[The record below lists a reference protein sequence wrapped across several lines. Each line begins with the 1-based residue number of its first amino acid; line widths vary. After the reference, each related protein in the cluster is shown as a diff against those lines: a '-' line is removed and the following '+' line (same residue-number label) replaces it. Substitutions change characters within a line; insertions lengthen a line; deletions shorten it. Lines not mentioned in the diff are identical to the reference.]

1 LTQIKPGAAGIRFVT
16 ACRHSHA
23 WSHPVPDTEPP
34 FAILDEKAIAAARLQ
49 RDPYDYAFVDQ
60 AMPLTFKDAV
70 LADAPAIPHRGT
82 YGVPQ
87 LKYGPKFDAVVKDLL
102 NPRFRRLVE
111 AKFDIDLSKGHPT
124 IVMMGNTSG
133 HYNEG
138 YAHPDSKHKI
148 FTVILGFSREWPY
161 EKGRLRVLRSNS
173 RDDAAFEFPPEF
185 GKMLMFRVSDR
196 SYHGFLPQKGQ
207 RMSLQFCWV
216 DSKSYARETYL
227 RHRLSAFAKSVPG
240 LREVVGMMPRKLR
253 RGGE

>member
-1 LTQIKPGAAGIRFVT
+1 MADVE
-16 ACRHSHA
+16 
-23 WSHPVPDTEPP
+23 VP
-34 FAILDEKAIAAARLQ
+34 FSVLDEQAIATAPLY

-60 AMPLTFKDAV
+60 AMPLSRKDEV
-70 LADAPAIPHRGT
+70 IADAPHIPQRGT
-82 YGVPQ
+82 YGMPD
-87 LKYGPKFDAVVKDLL
+87 LKYGPKFDAVIKDLL
-102 NPRFRRLVE
+102 SSRFRKLVE
-111 AKFDIDLSKGHPT
+111 AKFDIDLSKYYPT

-148 FTVILGFSREWPY
+148 VTVILGFSPEWPH
-161 EKGRLRVLRSNS
+161 ERGRLRVLRSNS

-216 DSKSYARETYL
+216 DSKAYARKTYL
-227 RHRLSAFAKSVPG
+227 RHRLSALAKSIPG
-240 LREVVGMMPRKLR
+240 LRQLVAMAPRKFR